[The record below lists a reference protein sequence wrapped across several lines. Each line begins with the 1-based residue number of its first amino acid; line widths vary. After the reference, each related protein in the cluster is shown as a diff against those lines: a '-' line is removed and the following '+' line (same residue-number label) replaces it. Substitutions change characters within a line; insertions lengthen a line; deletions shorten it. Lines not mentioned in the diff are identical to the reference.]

1 MSNQIEVFQNE
12 QFGEIRTIRVNDEP
26 WFVATD
32 VCGALDIGN
41 PSQAISRLD
50 ADEKVTLTTNEGHSG
65 KLGGAQMLNVISE
78 AGLYSL
84 ILKSRKPEAK
94 EFKRWITHDVIPM
107 IRKTGGYVANE
118 DLFLDTYFPGLPENV
133 SFVFKTTLQE
143 LRKANQKV
151 AELQPKADYLEKIL
165 QSNEALTITR
175 IAKDYGKSAMKMNEM
190 LHERK
195 IQFKSGD
202 QWVLYQKYSNK
213 GYTQSYTA
221 TYEDNSG
228 MLQTKTYTKWTQAGR
243 KFIYE
248 LLKKDGILPLIEQTA

>member
-1 MSNQIEVFQNE
+1 MINNEIKIFQNE
-12 QFGEIRTIRVNDEP
+12 KFGAVRTVMQNGEP
-26 WFVATD
+26 WFVLKDA
-32 VCGALDIGN
+32 CAALN
-41 PSQAISRLD
+41 ISNHKMAAQRLD
-50 ADEKVTLTTNEGHSG
+50 KDEVSLADLIDTMGRMQKTTIINES
-65 KLGGAQMLNVISE
+65 
-78 AGLYSL
+78 GLYSL
-84 ILKSRKPEAK
+84 TLRSDKPEAK

>member
-1 MSNQIEVFQNE
+1 MDNTLIPVSYDNDRPTVLASDLHNFLGVETPMDKWLPRMFEYGFTEGQDYSTFLSVRSDGRPGRQKRDAQLTIE
-12 QFGEIRTIRVNDEP
+12 
-26 WFVATD
+26 
-32 VCGALDIGN
+32 
-41 PSQAISRLD
+41 
-50 ADEKVTLTTNEGHSG
+50 
-65 KLGGAQMLNVISE
+65 M
-78 AGLYSL
+78 
-84 ILKSRKPEAK
+84 AK
-94 EFKRWITHDVIPM
+94 EICMLQR
-107 IRKTGGYVANE
+107 NE
-118 DLFLDTYFPGLPENV
+118 KGKQARQYFIELEKQWNDPEV
-133 SFVFKTTLQE
+133 VMARALTLAGKKIE
-143 LRKANQKV
+143 ALTARV

>member
-1 MSNQIEVFQNE
+1 MGNNEIKIFQNDK
-12 QFGEIRTIRVNDEP
+12 FGTVRTVMHNDEP
-26 WFVATD
+26 WFIAAD
-32 VCGALDIGN
+32 VCDALGL
-41 PSQAISRLD
+41 SQVTRAMSRLD
-50 ADEKVTLTTNEGHSG
+50 ADEGGLLEVPHPQNANKTIEVNAVNEY
-65 KLGGAQMLNVISE
+65 
-78 AGLYSL
+78 GLYQLVLCS
-84 ILKSRKPEAK
+84 KKPEAK
-94 EFKRWITHDVIPM
+94 AFKRWITHEVIPM

-228 MLQTKTYTKWTQAGR
+228 VLQTKTYTKWTQAGR

>member
-1 MSNQIEVFQNE
+1 MINNEIKIFQNE
-12 QFGEIRTIRVNDEP
+12 KFGAVRTVMQNGEP

-50 ADEKVTLTTNEGHSG
+50 ADEKMNTLISNERNRRG
-65 KLGGAQMLNVISE
+65 NPNITIVSE
-78 AGLYSL
+78 SGLYSL
-84 ILKSRKPEAK
+84 VLGSRKPEAK

-118 DLFLDTYFPGLPENV
+118 DLFLDTYFPGLSENV

-228 MLQTKTYTKWTQAGR
+228 VLQTKTYTKWTQAGR